1 MAKRTVDPQVREALW
16 DLQQY
21 LSDEV
26 APMMVTDSIEVLLR
40 CDPEVA
46 AEEIQGW
53 LSNQT
58 SGPASAAPI
67 SDCLF
72 HAMKKLHLMAE
83 FNLIAG
89 DLLDRYLAALGDIVL
104 GFCPEQD
111 RQLLRDN
118 LESLGRAVDSAT
130 ASQVEFLHRQA
141 GSAGNVT
148 DRPQAAAAP
157 GAPQQQGVKARPA
170 AAAAAA
176 EPVSQ
181 VDLERGMKRLAL
193 VLERIGHSSQP
204 ASAGQA
210 LNLAALNARN
220 GAEFDGYLARLRE
233 KGLEVDAG
241 DVFRSLGSGLPGW
254 TLPEG
259 ATAPPS
265 HNVEAMHRL
274 ISNASDPAEGANRFS
289 EMLQAAIEQFNEG
302 NFVQA
307 QTMFDLAN
315 RIVGEKKLKPEIV
328 KSIKLRSHEHIAV
341 QRLHEA
347 SQEPSRFAALRT
359 VLEFFPAFSP
369 KELLNA
375 LQEEPRR
382 DRRKLQLA
390 LLEVHGE
397 AARIEVL
404 ELLGIF
410 AGDMTNDPHGYFQR
424 NLVYLLRRIDRPEGP
439 EGPEEELE
447 LLVRSSELDQQPI
460 VIREAIG
467 ALANWKHARSERAL
481 IERLSQIE
489 AAMTG
494 KEEAILAHGQAEALL
509 DRTIAALAKLG
520 TANTLRAVVAH
531 GLRRQAPLGNTM
543 ARLAVLGSHDLSI
556 DGDVVEYLVGML
568 RKELPS
574 RVLGFVVQKNTTHLV
589 SLIQALAGT
598 PSPGVRSLMEEI
610 VERFPERDLAD
621 AASKVLGGFGATK
634 RTCENQASLNGDVEL
649 FGLPN
654 LLQSL
659 CDSRLAGTLT
669 LVDRE
674 GKPFAALE
682 MEDRMLIGC
691 TTGSLSGMTAFCQL
705 FEKPALGTFSFKS
718 GKPEPGD
725 GEPFEVMPA
734 IFEALRRHDEYN
746 AARAIV
752 PDDAALVAGD
762 ANPTPCEDEQDLAFI
777 RSVWVKASSGTTPEK
792 CEATIAS
799 DAYRIRRLFSHWIE
813 TGALRPA

>member
-58 SGPASAAPI
+58 TGPASAAPI

-89 DLLDRYLAALGDIVL
+89 DLLDSYLAALGDIVL

-130 ASQVEFLHRQA
+130 SSQVEFLHRQA
-141 GSAGNVT
+141 GSAGNVA

-157 GAPQQQGVKARPA
+157 GAPQQQGVKAKPA
-170 AAAAAA
+170 AAAATA

-259 ATAPPS
+259 AAAPPS

-274 ISNASDPAEGANRFS
+274 ISKAADPVEGANRFS
-289 EMLQAAIEQFNEG
+289 EMVQAAIEQFNEG

-328 KSIKLRSHEHIAV
+328 KSIKLRSHEHITI

-390 LLEVHGE
+390 LLEVHGGT
-397 AARIEVL
+397 ARIEAL

-439 EGPEEELE
+439 EGELE
-447 LLVRSSELDQQPI
+447 LLVRSSELDQHPI

-467 ALANWKHARSERAL
+467 ALANWKHAGSECAL
-481 IERLSQIE
+481 IERLNQIE
-489 AAMTG
+489 AVLTG
-494 KEEAILAHGQAEALL
+494 KEETILAHGQAEALL
-509 DRTIAALAKLG
+509 DRTLAALGKLG
-520 TANTLRAVVAH
+520 TTNTLRAVVAH
-531 GLRRQAPLGNTM
+531 GLSRQTPLGNTR
-543 ARLAVLGSHDLSI
+543 ARLAILGSHDLSI
-556 DGDVVEYLVGML
+556 DDEVVERLVGLL

-574 RVLGFVVQKNTTHLV
+574 RVLGFVVQKNTSHLV
-589 SLIQALAGT
+589 GLIRALAGT
-598 PSPGVRSLMEEI
+598 PSPSVRSLMEEI
-610 VERFPERDLAD
+610 VERFPERDFAA
-621 AASKVLGGFGATK
+621 AASKVLEGFGATK
-634 RTCENQASLNGDVEL
+634 RTHESQASLNGDVEL

-659 CDSRLAGTLT
+659 CDSQLTGTLT

-674 GKPFAALE
+674 GKSFAKLE
-682 MEDRMLIGC
+682 MKDRMLIGC

-705 FEKPALGTFSFKS
+705 FEKPTLGTFSFRS

-725 GEPFEVMPA
+725 GEPIEIMPA

-752 PDDAALVAGD
+752 PDDAALVTGD
-762 ANPTPCEDEQDLAFI
+762 AKPTPCEDEEDLAFM

-792 CEATIAS
+792 CEAAIAS

-813 TGALRPA
+813 TGALQPA

>member
-1 MAKRTVDPQVREALW
+1 MAKQTVDPQVQEALW
-16 DLQQY
+16 DLQRY

-26 APMMVTDSIEVLLR
+26 APMMVTDSIEILLR
-40 CDPEVA
+40 CPPEVA
-46 AEEIQGW
+46 ADEIRGW

-58 SGPASAAPI
+58 TGPAADAPV

-83 FNLIAG
+83 FNLIAEE
-89 DLLDRYLAALGDIVL
+89 LLDRYLGALGNIVL

-111 RQLLRDN
+111 RQLLRN
-118 LESLGRAVDSAT
+118 NFESLSQAVDSAT
-130 ASQVEFLHRQA
+130 ASRVEFLHRQVGGA
-141 GSAGNVT
+141 ENAA
-148 DRPQAAAAP
+148 DRPTAATAS
-157 GAPQQQGVKARPA
+157 GAPQQPGVVAGPTA
-170 AAAAAA
+170 SAAAA

-193 VLERIGHSSQP
+193 VLEKIGHSAQ
-204 ASAGQA
+204 SAVPGQA

-233 KGLEVDAG
+233 EGLELDAG
-241 DVFRSLGSGLPGW
+241 EVFRSLGSALPGW

-259 ATAPPS
+259 AAAPPS

-274 ISNASDPAEGANRFS
+274 ISKAADPAEGANRFS

-315 RIVGEKKLKPEIV
+315 RIVGEKQIKPEV
-328 KSIKLRSHEHIAV
+328 VQSIKLRSHEHISI

-347 SQEPSRFAALRT
+347 SQEPSRFATLKT

-369 KELLNA
+369 KEILNE
-375 LQEEPRR
+375 LQDEPRR

-397 AARIEVL
+397 TARSEAL
-404 ELLGIF
+404 DRLGMF
-410 AGDMTNDPHGYFQR
+410 AGDLTNDPHGYFQR
-424 NLVYLLRRIDRPEGP
+424 NLVYLLRRIDRTDGS
-439 EGPEEELE
+439 EEELE
-447 LLVRSSELDQQPI
+447 LLARSSELDQPPI

-467 ALANWKHARSERAL
+467 ALANWKHIRSEHAL
-481 IERLSQIE
+481 IERLHQIE

-494 KEEAILAHGQAEALL
+494 KGDSILAHGQLETLL
-509 DRTIAALAKLG
+509 DRMITALGKLE
-520 TANTLRAVVAH
+520 TANAMRAIVAH
-531 GLRRQAPLGNTM
+531 GFNRQTPLGNTM
-543 ARLAVLGSHDLSI
+543 ARLAVLGSHDLSA
-556 DGDVVEYLVGML
+556 DPEVAEHLVGVL

-574 RVLGFVVQKNTTHLV
+574 RVLGFVVQKNTSHLIG
-589 SLIQALAGT
+589 LIQALAGT
-598 PSPGVRSLMEEI
+598 PSPNVRSLMEEI
-610 VERFPERDLAD
+610 VERFSDRDFAA
-621 AASKVLGGFGATK
+621 AASKVLEGFGATK
-634 RTCENQASLNGDVEL
+634 RTDSAQASLNGDVEL

-659 CDSRLAGTLT
+659 CDSQLTGTLT

-674 GKPFAALE
+674 GKSFATLE
-682 MEDRMLIGC
+682 IADRMLIGC
-691 TTGSLSGMTAFCQL
+691 ATGPLSGETAFCQL
-705 FEKPALGTFSFKS
+705 FEKPTLGTFSFKQ

-725 GEPFEVMPA
+725 GEPIEIMPA

-752 PDDAALVAGD
+752 PDDASLVAGD
-762 ANPTPCEDEQDLAFI
+762 VKPTPCEDEDDLAFM

-792 CEATIAS
+792 CEAAIAS

>member
-1 MAKRTVDPQVREALW
+1 MAKQTVDPQLREALW
-16 DLQQY
+16 DLQRY

-40 CDPEVA
+40 CDPKVA
-46 AEEIQGW
+46 AEEIHGW

-58 SGPASAAPI
+58 TGPASDAPV

-83 FNLIAG
+83 FNLIAEE
-89 DLLDRYLAALGDIVL
+89 LLDRYLAALGDIVL

-118 LESLGRAVDSAT
+118 FESLNRAVDSAT
-130 ASQVEFLHRQA
+130 AVQVEFLHRQA
-141 GSAGNVT
+141 GSAGNVA

-176 EPVSQ
+176 EPASQ

-193 VLERIGHSSQP
+193 VLERIGHSAQP
-204 ASAGQA
+204 ASPGQA

-220 GAEFDGYLARLRE
+220 GAEFDGYLAHLRE

-241 DVFRSLGSGLPGW
+241 EVFRSLGSALPGW

-274 ISNASDPAEGANRFS
+274 ISKASDPAEGANRFT
-289 EMLQAAIEQFNEG
+289 EMVQAAIEQFNEG
-302 NFVQA
+302 SFVQA
-307 QTMFDLAN
+307 QTMFNLAN
-315 RIVGEKKLKPEIV
+315 RIVGEKQLKLEVV
-328 KSIKLRSHEHIAV
+328 KSIKLRSHEHISV
-341 QRLHEA
+341 QRLHET
-347 SQEPSRFAALRT
+347 SQEPSRFAALKT

-369 KELLNA
+369 KELLSE
-375 LQEEPRR
+375 LQDEPRR

-390 LLEVHGE
+390 LLEVHGQTARNE
-397 AARIEVL
+397 ALDLL
-404 ELLGIF
+404 ERFI
-410 AGDMTNDPHGYFQR
+410 GDLTNDPHGYFQR

-439 EGPEEELE
+439 EEELE
-447 LLVRSSELDQQPI
+447 LLVRSSELDQHPI

-467 ALANWKHARSERAL
+467 ALANWEHPRSERAL
-481 IERLSQIE
+481 IERLSQFE
-489 AAMTG
+489 AAMIG
-494 KEEAILAHGQAEALL
+494 KEDTILAHGQAEALL
-509 DRTIAALAKLG
+509 DRTISALGKLG
-520 TANTLRAVVAH
+520 TANAMRAIVAH
-531 GLRRQAPLGNTM
+531 GCSRQTPLGNTT

-556 DGDVVEYLVGML
+556 DDELVKHLVGVL

-574 RVLGFVVQKNTTHLV
+574 RVLGFVVQKNTSRLIG
-589 SLIQALAGT
+589 LIQALVGT
-598 PSPGVRSLMEEI
+598 PSPSVRSLMEEI
-610 VERFPERDLAD
+610 VERFSDRDFAD
-621 AASKVLGGFGATK
+621 TASKVLEGFGATK
-634 RTCENQASLNGDVEL
+634 RSSDTQASLSGDVEL

-659 CDSRLAGTLT
+659 CDSQLTGTLT

-674 GKPFAALE
+674 DKPFATLE
-682 MEDRMLIGC
+682 IEDRMLINC
-691 TTGSLSGMTAFCQL
+691 TTGSLSEMTAFCQL
-705 FEKPALGTFSFKS
+705 FEKPTPGTFSFKR
-718 GKPEPGD
+718 GKPESGD
-725 GEPFEVMPA
+725 GEPIEIMPA

-752 PDDAALVAGD
+752 PDDASLVVGD
-762 ANPTPCEDEQDLAFI
+762 ATPTPCEDEEDLAFM

-792 CEATIAS
+792 CEAAIAS